1 MRDFLQLATLS
12 PAPEVVVCGA
22 VGWYAM
28 QYESMFVP
36 ACKGLDGCL
45 IMALIS
51 SVPITDSKGQS
62 QTDLA
67 VKYISLSY

>member
-45 IMALIS
+45 IMAHHQIQGRSLRARD
-51 SVPITDSKGQS
+51 TGQH
-62 QTDLA
+62 DLA
-67 VKYISLSY
+67 VKYIS